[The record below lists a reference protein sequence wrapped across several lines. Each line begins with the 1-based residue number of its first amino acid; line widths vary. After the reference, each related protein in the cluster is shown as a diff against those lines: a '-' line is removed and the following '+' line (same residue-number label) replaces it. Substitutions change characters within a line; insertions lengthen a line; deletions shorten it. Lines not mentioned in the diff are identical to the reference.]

1 MKIAVVS
8 GGFDPIH
15 SGHIAYLKSAA
26 EGADKLI
33 VCLNSDAWLKK
44 KKGQY
49 FLPFN
54 ERKVILENISVV
66 SEVIDFPDDE
76 IGSAIGGLKA
86 IKFRHPKDEIF
97 FCNGGDRDKN
107 NIPEMELEG
116 INFSFSVGGIDKK
129 NSSSWILKK
138 WSYPSTKRLWG
149 NFYDLFQDEFVKV
162 KELIVHPNQGMSFQ
176 RHFKRSELW
185 FVSHGRCEVNF
196 SESSPKEIKSVI
208 LKQGESFHV
217 PVSSWHQ
224 ITNPFDQEC
233 KIIEIQYGQ
242 ETTEDDIERLYHYNS
257 SKNSKLK

>member
-33 VCLNSDAWLKK
+33 VCLNSDAWLEK

-54 ERKVILENISVV
+54 ERKIILENISVV

-76 IGSAIGGLKA
+76 IGSAIGGLKV
-86 IKFRHPKDEIF
+86 IKSCHPKDEIF
-97 FCNGGDRDKN
+97 FCNGGDRDKD
-107 NIPEMELEG
+107 NIPEMELDG
-116 INFSFSVGGIDKK
+116 INFSFSVGGNDKK

-138 WSYPSTKRLWG
+138 WSYPFTERLWG
-149 NFYDLFQDEFVKV
+149 NFYDLFQDDFVKV
-162 KELIVHPNQGMSFQ
+162 KELIVLPNQGMSFQ

-185 FVSHGRCEVNF
+185 FISHGKCEVNY
-196 SESSPKEIKSVI
+196 SLESPENVSTII
-208 LKQGESFHV
+208 LNKGDRFDV

-224 ITNPFDQEC
+224 ITNPYEKEC
-233 KIIEIQYGQ
+233 RIIEIQYGK
-242 ETTEDDIERLYHYNS
+242 ETSEDDIERLSYYN
-257 SKNSKLK
+257 KD